1 MAWGQAGSP
10 WFVTVL
16 GSLSH
21 YHLLWAEQGLYLG
34 DGLSSE
40 ESMLVCVLGL
50 QGTEI
55 SLGQSGRPSLLV
67 CLRLHLDQPFS
78 PGFLDDLF

>member
-1 MAWGQAGSP
+1 
-10 WFVTVL
+10 
-16 GSLSH
+16 
-21 YHLLWAEQGLYLG
+21 
-34 DGLSSE
+34 
-40 ESMLVCVLGL
+40 MLVCVLGL